1 MTSPRQRK
9 RRSDPDLELLELD
22 LDLATNFMGRP
33 IADDARDRLIACW
46 RDPTEQSWEAAHAI
60 ILNDAVGLGMTL
72 WQAVRA
78 VDPTF
83 PASGPS
89 WTEHGRRI
97 RGWSRVPDA
106 ALIRAAIHHATHPPA
121 RVRTYDEHGTPH
133 DEVLRTR
140 SGRVL
145 TDEELARLA
154 HEAESDEADG

>member
-1 MTSPRQRK
+1 MSPRR

-106 ALIRAAIHHATHPPA
+106 ALIRAAIHHATHLPTEPE
-121 RVRTYDEHGTPH
+121 RVRTYDEHGEPH
-133 DEVLRTR
+133 DEVLRTAT
-140 SGRVL
+140 GHVV
-145 TDEELARLA
+145 TADELDRW
-154 HEAESDEADG
+154 AEGDEADG